1 MDGHRGAFFAEV
13 KTSYETCEL
22 CERMAAATTARNEI
36 SLSFDLPAIQAGKR
50 NKPWKFQ
57 GLVEVEVR
65 RVELLTS

>member
-1 MDGHRGAFFAEV
+1 
-13 KTSYETCEL
+13 
-22 CERMAAATTARNEI
+22 MAAATTARNEI